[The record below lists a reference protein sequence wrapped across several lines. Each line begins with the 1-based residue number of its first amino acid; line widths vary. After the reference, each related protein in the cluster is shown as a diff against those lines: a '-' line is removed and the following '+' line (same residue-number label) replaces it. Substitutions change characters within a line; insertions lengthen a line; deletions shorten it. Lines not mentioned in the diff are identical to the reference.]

1 MARLCARPDC
11 SQPAVATLSYDYG
24 ARTAW
29 VDELSTEATPNLYD
43 MCAAHADRLRVP
55 VGWERAD
62 RRRGAAAAGA
72 DGAGGERHAG
82 EPAPPDGPTPGMGM
96 RLAV

>member
-1 MARLCARPDC
+1 M
-11 SQPAVATLSYDYG
+11 ATLSYDYE

-62 RRRGAAAAGA
+62 RRRGVAPGAAATGA
-72 DGAGGERHAG
+72 TAEGTGGDRHAG
-82 EPAPPDGPTPGMGM
+82 EPAPPEEPTPGTGM